1 MTETPSNRFR
11 YAVFFLFFISG
22 ATGLIY
28 EVVWTRQLTLVLGNT
43 HYSVATVLTTF
54 MAGLA
59 LGSFFGGKWIDRHG
73 NPLLV
78 YAMLEAAIG
87 LYCLA
92 IPWLIDLALPLFKM
106 IYAGFQSSYLESS
119 FLRFLVCASIL
130 IIPTTLMGATLPV
143 LGKFVSRNPE
153 GIGRDVGTLYGL
165 NTFGAVVGAYV
176 SAYWLMRLLG
186 ISMTVYLAASINIGI
201 AIIIF
206 YFLKKFPS
214 SFVLITDSTRNLEK
228 KASLQSEPE
237 LTRKEWGVLL
247 AFGVSGVAALIYQ
260 VAWNRIFSLVLGS
273 SVYAFSLILTT
284 FILGLALGT
293 IAFSR
298 LCHRFK
304 DLNEVFSY
312 LQLAIGFSA
321 LLTLPYFG
329 SIPYVNRW
337 VYLNWGQDFQTIQ
350 WANFLTIL
358 VLIFLPTFLM
368 GGQFPVVI
376 KLVAKRL
383 DSLGKRVGQV
393 YACNTI
399 GTIIGAFLAGFILIP
414 AVGIQDTLWIST
426 LINITTGIVLLT
438 FASQLNRQSKFV
450 TLTMVL
456 LLCLMGSQLVPRW
469 DRAIISSGSFM
480 PYRLADLEQAIEKK
494 NKILFYKEGIHTTVT
509 TELSYSG
516 NIFLRVNGKTDA
528 SLAGDMRTQLLSGY
542 IPMLVHPDPKNA
554 LVVGQGS
561 GVTLG
566 AVLSFPVESAD
577 LVEISP
583 AVIEG
588 SRYFGPFNNHSLDDS
603 RVTTILQDGRNHLT
617 LTDKSYDVV
626 ISEPSNP
633 WISGVGAL
641 FTKDFYQ
648 LLVKKL
654 NPGGIACV
662 WVHTNMSP
670 DNFKSIVK
678 AFTSVFGHVTMWES
692 IVGEDYLLVG
702 SMQPYQLPFEK
713 TQALF
718 NDPKRGRA
726 LRRLG
731 LAEIKD
737 LMGLFIMDQEG
748 LKNFSAEAP
757 MHTDDNSLLEFNA
770 PEYIYKD
777 ERHII
782 VRQLTPFFGG
792 KPDLLKFTTTDV
804 DTSLKVKKEVAALER
819 TETQVKEIKRKAQ
832 VEQHLGRALEAVNAQ
847 QMEKALQN
855 YFEVL
860 KLDPDHVLTFFNM
873 GNVYRGMRKYEKAE
887 ISYRKALEINPY
899 YVFASMGLAQV
910 YLVTKQ
916 PGKAHKVLNRALQ
929 ILPEDAEIRTW
940 LGLSYIKS
948 NRLEEGLEEIMQ
960 AVQSDPYYLPAYFY
974 LGLYLSES
982 DSSKARKYLDYF
994 LNRVAGDSRFK
1005 NMEQKA
1011 RELLNKL

>member
-1 MTETPSNRFR
+1 
-11 YAVFFLFFISG
+11 
-22 ATGLIY
+22 
-28 EVVWTRQLTLVLGNT
+28 
-43 HYSVATVLTTF
+43 

-59 LGSFFGGKWIDRHG
+59 LGSYFGGRWIDRQS

-78 YAMLEAAIG
+78 YAILEAAIG
-87 LYCLA
+87 AYCLA
-92 IPWLIDLALPLFKM
+92 VPWLIDLALPLFKW
-106 IYAGFQSSYLESS
+106 IYSS
-119 FLRFLVCASIL
+119 FQNSYFEASLLRFLVCATIL
-130 IIPTTLMGATLPV
+130 IIPTTLMGATLPT

-165 NTFGAVVGAYV
+165 NTFGAVLGAYV

-186 ISMTVYLAASINIGI
+186 ISATVYLAASINIGI
-201 AIIIF
+201 AVLIWV
-206 YFLKKFPS
+206 YLKKYS
-214 SFVLITDSTRNLEK
+214 STAFSIRVQLEE
-228 KASLQSEPE
+228 EPAPDNKESALTHAE
-237 LTRKEWGVLL
+237 LGILL
-247 AFGVSGVAALIYQ
+247 AFVVSGVSALIYQ
-260 VAWNRIFSLVLGS
+260 VAWNRVFSLVLGS

-293 IAFSR
+293 LVFSR
-298 LCHRFK
+298 LCNRFK
-304 DLNEVFSY
+304 DLNETFSY
-312 LQLAIGFSA
+312 LQLGIGFSA
-321 LLTLPYFG
+321 LLSLPYFG
-329 SIPYVNRW
+329 SIPLVNRW

-350 WANFLTIL
+350 WANFLTIFA
-358 VLIFLPTFLM
+358 LIFVPTFLM

-393 YACNTI
+393 YACNTV
-399 GTIIGAFLAGFILIP
+399 GTIAGAFIGGFILIP
-414 AVGIQDTLWIST
+414 SFGIQDTLWVAT
-426 LINITTGIVLLT
+426 LLNIATGLALLC
-438 FASQLNRQSKFV
+438 FVSKLNLQSKIV
-450 TLTMVL
+450 TVTMVL
-456 LLCLMGSQLVPRW
+456 IMGYLGSQLMPRW

-480 PYRLADLEQAIEKK
+480 PYRLIDLEQAIEKK

-509 TELSYSG
+509 TELSLSG

-542 IPMLVHPDPKNA
+542 IPMLVHPNPKSA
-554 LVVGQGS
+554 LVIGQGS

-566 AVLSFPVESAD
+566 AVLSFPVETAD

-588 SRYFGPFNNHSLDDS
+588 SRYFGPFNNQALDDN
-603 RVTTILQDGRNHLT
+603 RVNIILEDGRNHLT

-641 FTKDFYQ
+641 FTEDFYQ
-648 LLVKKL
+648 LLVRKL

-670 DNFKSIVK
+670 ENFKSIIK

-702 SMQPYQLPFEK
+702 SMEPYQVPYEK
-713 TQALF
+713 TEALF
-718 NDPKRGRA
+718 QDPATGRA

-731 LAEIKD
+731 LTGILD

-748 LKNFSAEAP
+748 LQRFSAEAP
-757 MHTDDNSLLEFNA
+757 IHTDDNSLLEFNA

-777 ERHII
+777 ERHVI

-792 KPDLLKFTTTDV
+792 KPNLLKFSTTAV
-804 DTSLKVKKEVAALER
+804 ASSIKVQQQVSALER
-819 TETQVKEIKRKAQ
+819 TETQVREIQRRARVDQ
-832 VEQHLGRALEAVNAQ
+832 RLEQALQAVNSQ
-847 QMEKALQN
+847 NMEKALQN
-855 YFEVL
+855 YREIL
-860 KLDPDHVLTFFNM
+860 ELDPDHVLTLFNM
-873 GNVYRGMRKYEKAE
+873 GNVYRALQKYEKAE
-887 ISYRKALEINPY
+887 IAFKQALEINPY

-910 YLVTKQ
+910 YLLTDQ
-916 PGKAHKVLNRALQ
+916 PGRARTALTQ
-929 ILPEDAEIRTW
+929 ALEVMPQDAELRTW
-940 LGLSYIKS
+940 LGLSFIKEK
-948 NRLEEGLEEIMQ
+948 RLAEGLDEIRE
-960 AVQSDPYYLPAYFY
+960 AVGADPFYLPAYFY
-974 LGLYLSES
+974 LGLYQADS
-982 DSSKARKYLDYF
+982 DKENARRYLGYF
-994 LNRVAGDSRFK
+994 LDRAGDNPRYR

-1011 RELLNKL
+1011 RQLLKDL